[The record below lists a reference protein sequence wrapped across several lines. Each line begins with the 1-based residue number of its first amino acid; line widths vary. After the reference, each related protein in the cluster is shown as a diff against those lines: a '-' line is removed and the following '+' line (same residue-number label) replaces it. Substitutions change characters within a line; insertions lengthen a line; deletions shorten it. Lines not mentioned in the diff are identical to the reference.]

1 MKKTIFILGIVSVNL
16 MLFGALLKVLHLK
29 GAAILLMI
37 SILLFCFVFLPLALI
52 SSYKSQNEKIYK
64 WLYVVTFIVFSFDL
78 TGALFKILHW
88 PGASIFLAIGV
99 PLPFVLF
106 LPVYLYQTHK
116 NNDKS
121 VLNSLGIMFG
131 LTFLAIFSTL
141 LALNVSATVI
151 DSFVVNSVNNESSAK
166 FYQEISKKYTDNDVV
181 KQKADELC
189 TFIDELKKEV
199 LISTDNKNL
208 SANYNPLNTENRG
221 GTNIAIFS
229 TNIEGEQSKIDILK
243 RMIGEYSETISK
255 SEKAKLELKQLSNSL
270 FDVSDKGIP
279 NNKEEIS
286 KWENREFPAIN
297 LVIVL
302 DVLSK
307 IQSNVRFVEAEYLSS
322 L

>member
-1 MKKTIFILGIVSVNL
+1 MKKTIFILGIVSVNI

-64 WLYVVTFIVFSFDL
+64 WLYIVTFIVFSFDI

-88 PGASIFLAIGV
+88 PGAWVFLAIGV

-116 NNDKS
+116 NKDKS

-151 DSFVVNSVNNESSAK
+151 DSFVVNSVNNENSAK
-166 FYQEISKKYTDNDVV
+166 VYQEISKKYTDNDIV

-189 TFIDELKKEV
+189 AFIDELKKEV
-199 LISTDNKNL
+199 LISTDNIL
-208 SANYNPLNTENRG
+208 STNYNPLNTVNRG
-221 GTNIAIFS
+221 GTDITIFS
-229 TNIEGEQSKIDILK
+229 TKKEGEQSKIDILK
-243 RMIGEYSETISK
+243 RMISQYAEVISK
-255 SEKAKLELKQLSNSL
+255 SEKAKLELKQLSNTL
-270 FDVSDKGIP
+270 FDVSNKEIP

-286 KWENREFPAIN
+286 KWENREFPSVN

-307 IQSNVRFVEAEYLSS
+307 VQSNVRFVEVEYLSS

>member
-16 MLFGALLKVLHLK
+16 MLLGALLKVLHLK
-29 GAAILLMI
+29 GAAIILII

-64 WLYVVTFIVFSFDL
+64 WLYIVTFFVFSFDI

-88 PGASIFLAIGV
+88 PGAWIFLAIGV

-116 NNDKS
+116 NKDKS
-121 VLNSLGIMFG
+121 VLNNLGVMFG
-131 LTFLAIFSTL
+131 LTFLAIFSSL
-141 LALNVSATVI
+141 LALNVSATVL
-151 DSFVVNSVNNESSAK
+151 DGFVVNSINNENSAK
-166 FYQEISKKYTDNDVV
+166 FYQETSKKYSEKDIV

-189 TFIDELKKEV
+189 NFINELKKEV
-199 LISTDNKNL
+199 LISTDNNSL
-208 SANYNPLNTENRG
+208 SENYNPINTENRG
-221 GTNIAIFS
+221 STDLTIFS
-229 TNIEGEQSKIDILK
+229 VKNEGEQSKIDILK
-243 RMIGEYSETISK
+243 RMIGEYGEIISK
-255 SEKAKLELKQLSNSL
+255 SEKAKIELKQLANSL
-270 FDVSDKGIP
+270 FDVSNKGGV
-279 NNKEEIS
+279 NR
-286 KWENREFPAIN
+286 WENREFPTAN

-307 IQSNVRFVEAEYLSS
+307 VQSNVRFVEVEYLSS